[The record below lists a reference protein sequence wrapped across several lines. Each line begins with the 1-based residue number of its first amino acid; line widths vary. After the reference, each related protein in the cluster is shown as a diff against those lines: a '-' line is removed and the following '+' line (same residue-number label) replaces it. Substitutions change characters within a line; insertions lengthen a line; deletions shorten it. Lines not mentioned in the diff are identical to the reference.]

1 MGSLSTLFLVW
12 LRCATSSAIS
22 SVQYRLYLC
31 MWVNLDVTS
40 CNGLLSSGFDG
51 ITDFAVV
58 LVSVFSEL
66 QALQGLI

>member
-12 LRCATSSAIS
+12 LRCVTSSAIS

-31 MWVNLDVTS
+31 MWVNMDVTS
-40 CNGLLSSGFDG
+40 WNGLLGSGFDG

-58 LVSVFSEL
+58 IVSVFSEL
-66 QALQGLI
+66 QAL